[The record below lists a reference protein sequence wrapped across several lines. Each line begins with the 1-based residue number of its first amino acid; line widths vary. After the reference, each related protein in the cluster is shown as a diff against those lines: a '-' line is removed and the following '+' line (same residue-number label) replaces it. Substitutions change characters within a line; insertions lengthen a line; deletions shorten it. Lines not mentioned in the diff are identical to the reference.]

1 MPGLRGGAKE
11 DRRRWTNDGVLP
23 DLPAVVAAVYTFC
36 MLKCAITSGEGWA
49 VMEHV
54 RRWSHE
60 GVDYVQLREKQMAA
74 GELVKLAV
82 AMLVV
87 LRESGSTKLLVNG
100 RPDVAVAAGAD
111 GVHLTA
117 QEGELTVAQVREV
130 FEAAGAGTPVI
141 SVSCHTL
148 EEVRRAGADGA
159 DFILFGPVFEK
170 RVAGEVVVEGV
181 GIGVLREACAAAGGA
196 KVLALGGVHAGNAP
210 DCVRVGAAGVAAIRM
225 FQAAGDPE

>member
-1 MPGLRGGAKE
+1 
-11 DRRRWTNDGVLP
+11 
-23 DLPAVVAAVYTFC
+23 

-60 GVDYVQLREKQMAA
+60 SVQYVQLREKQLEA

-82 AMLVV
+82 AMLEV
-87 LRESGSTKLLVNG
+87 LRESGGTKLLVNG

-117 QEGELTVAQVREV
+117 QEDELTVAQVREV
-130 FEAAGAGTPVI
+130 FQAAGAETPVI

-148 EEVRRAGADGA
+148 DEVRRAVDDGA

-170 RVAGEVVVEGV
+170 RVEGEMVGEGV
-181 GIGVLREACAAAGGA
+181 GLDTLQEACDAADRTP
-196 KVLALGGVHAGNAP
+196 VLALGGVTWPRAELCIEAGA
-210 DCVRVGAAGVAAIRM
+210 CGVAGIRL
-225 FQAAGDPE
+225 FG

>member
-1 MPGLRGGAKE
+1 
-11 DRRRWTNDGVLP
+11 
-23 DLPAVVAAVYTFC
+23 

-54 RRWSHE
+54 RRWSRE
-60 GVDYVQLREKQMAA
+60 GVDYVQLREKQMEA
-74 GELVKLAV
+74 GELVRLAV
-82 AMLVV
+82 AMQAV
-87 LRESGSTKLLVNG
+87 LRESGGTKLLVNG

-130 FEAAGAGTPVI
+130 FEAADAGTPVI

-148 EEVRRAGADGA
+148 EEVRQAVGDGA

-170 RVAGEVVVEGV
+170 RVEGEMVGEGV
-181 GIGVLREACAAAGGA
+181 GLEKLQEACDAADRTP
-196 KVLALGGVHAGNAP
+196 VLALGGVTWPRAELCIEAGAS
-210 DCVRVGAAGVAAIRM
+210 GVAGIRL
-225 FQAAGDPE
+225 FG

>member
-1 MPGLRGGAKE
+1 MVKLRCRK
-11 DRRRWTNDGVLP
+11 R
-23 DLPAVVAAVYTFC
+23 VYTLC
-36 MLKCAITSGEGWA
+36 MLKCAITGGEGWS

-54 RRWSHE
+54 RRWARE
-60 GVDYVQLREKQMAA
+60 GVQYVQLREKQMEA

-82 AMLVV
+82 AMLAV
-87 LRESGSTKLLVNG
+87 LRESGETKLLVNG

-170 RVAGEVVVEGV
+170 RVEGEMVGEGV
-181 GIGVLREACAAAGGA
+181 GLEKLQEACDAADRMP
-196 KVLALGGVHAGNAP
+196 VLALGGITWPRAELCIEA
-210 DCVRVGAAGVAAIRM
+210 GAAGVAGIRL
-225 FQAAGDPE
+225 FG

>member
-1 MPGLRGGAKE
+1 
-11 DRRRWTNDGVLP
+11 
-23 DLPAVVAAVYTFC
+23 

-60 GVDYVQLREKQMAA
+60 SVQYVQLREKQMET
-74 GELVKLAV
+74 GELVRLAV
-82 AMLVV
+82 AMQAV
-87 LRESGSTKLLVNG
+87 LRESGRTKLLVNG

-117 QEGELTVAQVREV
+117 QDGELTVEQVREV
-130 FEAAGAGTPVI
+130 FGAAGAGRPLI

-148 EEVRRAGADGA
+148 EEVREAVGDGV

-170 RVAGEVVVEGV
+170 RVDGEMVGKGV
-181 GIGVLREACAAAGGA
+181 GLQKLQEACGVSD
-196 KVLALGGVHAGNAP
+196 KTPVLALGGVTWPRAELCIEAGA
-210 DCVRVGAAGVAAIRM
+210 CGVAGIRL
-225 FQAAGDPE
+225 FG

>member
-1 MPGLRGGAKE
+1 
-11 DRRRWTNDGVLP
+11 
-23 DLPAVVAAVYTFC
+23 

-82 AMLVV
+82 AMQAV
-87 LRESGSTKLLVNG
+87 LRESGTTKLLVNG
-100 RPDVAVAAGAD
+100 RPDVAIAAVAD
-111 GVHLTA
+111 GVHLTS
-117 QEGELTVAQVREV
+117 QEGELAVEQVREV
-130 FEAAGAGTPVI
+130 FEAAGASRPLV

-148 EEVRRAGADGA
+148 EEVRRAVSEGV

-170 RVAGEVVVEGV
+170 RVEGEMVGDGV
-181 GIGVLREACAAAGGA
+181 GLENLQEACDAADRTP
-196 KVLALGGVHAGNAP
+196 VLALGGVTWPRAELCIEAGAS
-210 DCVRVGAAGVAAIRM
+210 GMAGIRL
-225 FQAAGDPE
+225 FG

>member
-1 MPGLRGGAKE
+1 M
-11 DRRRWTNDGVLP
+11 W
-23 DLPAVVAAVYTFC
+23 VYTFC

-60 GVDYVQLREKQMAA
+60 GVQYVQLREKQMSA
-74 GELVKLAV
+74 GELVKLAA
-82 AMLVV
+82 AMQAV
-87 LRESGSTKLLVNG
+87 LRESGKTKLLVNG

-117 QEGELTVAQVREV
+117 QEDELTVAQVREV
-130 FEAAGAGTPVI
+130 FGVAGAGTPVI

-148 EEVRRAGADGA
+148 DEVRRAVGEGA

-170 RVAGEVVVEGV
+170 RVEGEMVGEGV
-181 GIGVLREACAAAGGA
+181 GLEKLQEACDAADRTP
-196 KVLALGGVHAGNAP
+196 VLALGGVTWPRAELCIEAGA
-210 DCVRVGAAGVAAIRM
+210 CGVAGIRL
-225 FQAAGDPE
+225 FG

>member
-1 MPGLRGGAKE
+1 
-11 DRRRWTNDGVLP
+11 
-23 DLPAVVAAVYTFC
+23 

-130 FEAAGAGTPVI
+130 FEAAGAGTPGI

-170 RVAGEVVVEGV
+170 RVEGEMVGEGV
-181 GIGVLREACAAAGGA
+181 GLEKLQEACDAADRMP
-196 KVLALGGVHAGNAP
+196 VLALGGITWPRAELCIEA
-210 DCVRVGAAGVAAIRM
+210 GAAGVAGIRL
-225 FQAAGDPE
+225 FG

>member
-1 MPGLRGGAKE
+1 
-11 DRRRWTNDGVLP
+11 
-23 DLPAVVAAVYTFC
+23 

-82 AMLVV
+82 AMQAV
-87 LRESGSTKLLVNG
+87 LRESGTTKLLVNG
-100 RPDVAVAAGAD
+100 RPDVAIAAVAD
-111 GVHLTA
+111 GVHLTS
-117 QEGELTVAQVREV
+117 QEGELAVEQVREV
-130 FEAAGAGTPVI
+130 FEAAGASRPLV

-148 EEVRRAGADGA
+148 EEVRRAVSEGV

-170 RVAGEVVVEGV
+170 RVEGEMVGDGV
-181 GIGVLREACAAAGGA
+181 GLENLQEACDAADRTP
-196 KVLALGGVHAGNAP
+196 VLALGGVTWPRAELCIEAGAS
-210 DCVRVGAAGVAAIRM
+210 GVAGIRL
-225 FQAAGDPE
+225 FG

>member
-1 MPGLRGGAKE
+1 
-11 DRRRWTNDGVLP
+11 
-23 DLPAVVAAVYTFC
+23 

-49 VMEHV
+49 GLEHV
-54 RRWSHE
+54 RRWVQES
-60 GVDYVQLREKQMAA
+60 VQYVQLREKELET

-82 AMLVV
+82 AMQAV
-87 LRESGSTKLLVNG
+87 LRESGKTKLLVNG

-170 RVAGEVVVEGV
+170 RVEGEMVGEGV
-181 GIGVLREACAAAGGA
+181 GLEKLQEACDAADRMP
-196 KVLALGGVHAGNAP
+196 VLALGGITWPRAELCIEA
-210 DCVRVGAAGVAAIRM
+210 GAAGVAGIRL
-225 FQAAGDPE
+225 FG

>member
-1 MPGLRGGAKE
+1 
-11 DRRRWTNDGVLP
+11 
-23 DLPAVVAAVYTFC
+23 

-141 SVSCHTL
+141 SVSCHTR

-170 RVAGEVVVEGV
+170 RVEGEMVGEGV
-181 GIGVLREACAAAGGA
+181 GLEKLQEACDAADRMP
-196 KVLALGGVHAGNAP
+196 VLALGGITWPRAELCIEA
-210 DCVRVGAAGVAAIRM
+210 GAAGVAGIRL
-225 FQAAGDPE
+225 FG

>member
-1 MPGLRGGAKE
+1 
-11 DRRRWTNDGVLP
+11 
-23 DLPAVVAAVYTFC
+23 

-60 GVDYVQLREKQMAA
+60 GVQYVQLREKQMEA

-82 AMLVV
+82 AMQAV
-87 LRESGSTKLLVNG
+87 LRESGKTKLLVNG

-117 QEGELTVAQVREV
+117 QVGELTVAQAREV
-130 FEAAGAGTPVI
+130 FEAAGVGKQVI

-148 EEVRRAGADGA
+148 YEVRQAVSEGVDL
-159 DFILFGPVFEK
+159 ILFGPVFEK
-170 RVAGEVVVEGV
+170 RVDGEMVGKGV
-181 GIGVLREACAAAGGA
+181 GLGKLQEACKAADNTP
-196 KVLALGGVHAGNAP
+196 VLALGGVTWPRAELCIEAGAS
-210 DCVRVGAAGVAAIRM
+210 GVAGIRL
-225 FQAAGDPE
+225 FG

>member
-1 MPGLRGGAKE
+1 
-11 DRRRWTNDGVLP
+11 
-23 DLPAVVAAVYTFC
+23 

-82 AMLVV
+82 AMQAV
-87 LRESGSTKLLVNG
+87 LRESGTTKLLVNG
-100 RPDVAVAAGAD
+100 RPDVAIAAVAD

-117 QEGELTVAQVREV
+117 QEDELAVEQVREV
-130 FEAAGAGTPVI
+130 FEAAGAGRPLV

-148 EEVRRAGADGA
+148 EEVRRAVSEGV

-170 RVAGEVVVEGV
+170 RVEGEMVGDGV
-181 GIGVLREACAAAGGA
+181 GLENLQEACDAADRTP
-196 KVLALGGVHAGNAP
+196 VLALGGVTWPRAELCIEAGAS
-210 DCVRVGAAGVAAIRM
+210 GVAGIRL
-225 FQAAGDPE
+225 FG